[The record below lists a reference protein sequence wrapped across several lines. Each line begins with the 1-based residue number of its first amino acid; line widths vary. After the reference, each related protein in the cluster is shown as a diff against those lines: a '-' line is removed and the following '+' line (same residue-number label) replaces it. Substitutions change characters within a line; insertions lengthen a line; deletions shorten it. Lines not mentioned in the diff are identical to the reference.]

1 LISVD
6 LTTKIESGINM
17 RFETFTEVV
26 NMDCGLLG
34 NNAVVTTCN
43 TSWWYTAEKNVL
55 NTAFALIHCEKI
67 KKKSEGEEC
76 YKMTLSLARII
87 QC

>member
-1 LISVD
+1 
-6 LTTKIESGINM
+6 M

-43 TSWWYTAEKNVL
+43 TSWCYTAENHVL
-55 NTAFALIHCEKI
+55 NTAFVLIHCEKI
-67 KKKSEGEEC
+67 MNKSEGEKYC
-76 YKMTLSLARII
+76 KMTLSLAKIVH
-87 QC
+87 C